1 MGKNL
6 CVSKGNNQAWK
17 DQAFIEQAPISL
29 NRLDPNNRVT
39 FPTLSVIEMKRMEG
53 FEREV
58 RTPLKLAEATLMWAV
73 TYPRARMMSRSCSE
87 R

>member
-1 MGKNL
+1 M
-6 CVSKGNNQAWK
+6 
-17 DQAFIEQAPISL
+17 IEI
-29 NRLDPNNRVT
+29 
-39 FPTLSVIEMKRMEG
+39 KKMED